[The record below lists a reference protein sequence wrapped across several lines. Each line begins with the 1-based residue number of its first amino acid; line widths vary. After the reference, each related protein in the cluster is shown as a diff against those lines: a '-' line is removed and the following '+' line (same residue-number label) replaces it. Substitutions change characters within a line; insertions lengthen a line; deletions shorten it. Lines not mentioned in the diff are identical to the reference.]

1 MLGGFLAKVF
11 NQPAAALTVVGM
23 VAVFGGAARVP
34 IATLIMVTEMT
45 GDYSLLVPA
54 ALSVMLSY
62 LIQNTLSAHLKYRS
76 LYEAQ
81 VPIRTDSP
89 AHYIEHL
96 EAVLRLLSEQH
107 FSVPSTVTHLDLRL
121 LLASGVPVDLP
132 GEKQMIIGILRT
144 DSSYVGKPIRE
155 YFSLNK
161 RDEVEIV
168 TVFRK
173 GNTLLPHDSLVL
185 KAGDRL
191 LAITSPAGR
200 KQLSHHLTP
209 LLKDQ
214 VIYKREA

>member
-1 MLGGFLAKVF
+1 
-11 NQPAAALTVVGM
+11 
-23 VAVFGGAARVP
+23 
-34 IATLIMVTEMT
+34 
-45 GDYSLLVPA
+45 
-54 ALSVMLSY
+54 
-62 LIQNTLSAHLKYRS
+62 
-76 LYEAQ
+76 
-81 VPIRTDSP
+81 
-89 AHYIEHL
+89 
-96 EAVLRLLSEQH
+96 
-107 FSVPSTVTHLDLRL
+107 
-121 LLASGVPVDLP
+121 VDLP

-185 KAGDRL
+185 MAGDRL

>member
-11 NQPAAALTVVGM
+11 HQPAAAMTVVGM
-23 VAVFGGAARVP
+23 VAVFWRQRQST

-45 GDYSLLVPA
+45 GDYSLLAPA
-54 ALSVMLSY
+54 ALSILLSY
-62 LIQNTLSAHLKYRS
+62 LIQSALSAHLKYRS

-81 VPIRTDSP
+81 VPIRTNSP

-96 EAVLRLLSEQH
+96 EAVLRLLSEQL
-107 FSVPSTVTHLDLRL
+107 FSVPATVTHLDLRL

-144 DSSYVGKPIRE
+144 DRSYVGKPIRE

-161 RDEVEIV
+161 HDDVEIV

-173 GNTLLPHDSLVL
+173 GKTLLPHDELVL

-191 LAITSPAGR
+191 LAITSPASR
-200 KQLSHHLTP
+200 TNSTNTSHH
-209 LLKDQ
+209 
-214 VIYKREA
+214 Y